1 MRLFVLIL
9 ALLLVACERSGPG
22 GTADDPGRDPDLARP
37 ASYER
42 RFAFVAGAQAAPIV
56 AFYDFATLYDGVRI
70 LRTARGWFREDQRWN
85 AFLNE
90 TWASDPIRAPW
101 RLVPH
106 GTFRIV
112 AGEDED
118 VDVLI
123 QRGAQSETRLEAGT
137 PLAVASPD
145 HGVQL
150 GLRLAELQVGA
161 ERFAGAVLDAQIAR
175 VPAPEHRL
183 RAPDPATATAGP
195 ETVVAAN
202 GADDSTAVHEPFA
215 ELFVTDGARLYL
227 AVSRSPVGES
237 YLWIRDDSVEHTLEG
252 GTVVSA
258 GLAGRWRIV
267 APREDLTGELE
278 SLGPALNPADVGPF
292 AGLAEVFLVRGSVQ
306 LATERFPVF
315 GLLWRSRD

>member
-90 TWASDPIRAPW
+90 TWASEPIRAPW

-118 VDVLI
+118 VEVLI
-123 QRGAQSETRLEAGT
+123 QRGAESETRLAAGI
-137 PLAVASPD
+137 PLAAASPD

-161 ERFAGAVLDAQIAR
+161 ERFAGAVLDVQIAR

-183 RAPDPATATAGP
+183 PTPDTAGARPDTIHDADGESAGTIVEDPDPG
-195 ETVVAAN
+195 
-202 GADDSTAVHEPFA
+202 A
-215 ELFVTDGARLYL
+215 ELFLTDGSRLYL
-227 AVSRSPVGES
+227 AVTRPPAGES
-237 YLWIRDDSVEHTLEG
+237 HTWIRDSGVEHTWEG
-252 GTVVSA
+252 GQVEPA
-258 GLAGRWRIV
+258 GRSGRTDRWRIV
-267 APREDLTGELE
+267 APRDDLAGELE
-278 SLGPALNPADVGPF
+278 SLGPALSPADVGAF
-292 AGLAEVFLVRGSVQ
+292 AGLVDVFLV
-306 LATERFPVF
+306 
-315 GLLWRSRD
+315 